1 MSPAEPP
8 YDNVMTN
15 RTAFIAIALAV
26 VLLAGCAAGPGVGPS
41 EDERKALAQQ
51 ALALH
56 AEGRFREAAQEY
68 LRLARAS
75 QAPLSQDFALSAA
88 AELIEAGELKAA
100 KKLLDEVLPPSLAP
114 VLEAWRTAHRAEIAL
129 IELRPYDALALLPPQ
144 LKTTLPRSLAAR
156 ISDLRARALHD
167 GGQYLASAEERAALD
182 PLLVSP
188 HAIAENQRRLWTS
201 VSRLPPAELREAQ
214 RPPPDTLGGWLELG
228 VIASGL
234 MMGPEAL
241 ANEINLWRAR
251 YPDHPAEAVIVP
263 LLIELARESAAP
275 PSKLVLLLPLDG
287 AFKGAAAAVRDGFL
301 SAWFADSDN
310 LRRPEVLIRTIPDD
324 EIWPAYQQAVAEGA
338 EFVVGPLRRTS
349 VNAIA
354 AVERLPVPTLALNYV
369 SNVPQAPQNVDE
381 LDAAGFVPAA
391 PRVLSELLYQFAL
404 SPEDESRAVATRAWF
419 DGHGKAAVLAPE
431 GEWGS
436 RVVDAFVSE
445 LERLGGEVVGIRRYE
460 SDATDMSGPVK
471 AVLNVDS
478 SEERRRELTRVLG
491 EKVEF
496 EAQRRQD
503 VDFIFMGA
511 FPVQARQI
519 RPALK
524 FHHAVGVPVYATS
537 HTYTGIPD
545 PAADIDVDGVIFADM
560 PWTVETQAAAGLRSV
575 IMSTW
580 PKSLPRYFRLY
591 AFGADAYSLVPRL
604 RTLKAQ
610 RYAEYAGATGHLSIS
625 DGNRVE
631 RRLLWAQFKEGVPRP
646 LVPSQPPQ

>member
-1 MSPAEPP
+1 MSTREAR
-8 YDNVMTN
+8 YGNSMTN
-15 RTAFIAIALAV
+15 RTAIVAITLAV
-26 VLLAGCAAGPGVGPS
+26 VLLAGCAVGPPAS
-41 EDERKALAQQ
+41 GPSVDERKTLARQ

-56 AEGRFREAAQEY
+56 EAARFREAAQEY
-68 LRLARAS
+68 LRLAKTSR
-75 QAPLSQDFALSAA
+75 APLSQEFVLAA
-88 AELIEAGELKAA
+88 SAELIEARDLHAS
-100 KKLLDEVLPPSLAP
+100 KKLLDEVLPSRLAP
-114 VLEAWRTAHRAEIAL
+114 ILEARRSAQRAEIAL
-129 IELRPYDALALLPPQ
+129 IEQRPYDALALLPPL
-144 LKTTLPRSLAAR
+144 LKTTLPQSLAAR

-188 HAIAENQRRLWTS
+188 HAIADNQRRLWSS
-201 VSRLPPAELREAQ
+201 VSRLPPAELRAAQ

-228 VIASGL
+228 VIASNL
-234 MMGPEAL
+234 MAGPEAL
-241 ANEINLWRAR
+241 ANEINLWRGR

-263 LLIELARESAAP
+263 LLIDLARESAAP

-287 AFKGAAAAVRDGFL
+287 AFKGAAAAIRDGFL
-301 SAWFADSDN
+301 SAWFADSEN
-310 LRRPEVLIRTIPDD
+310 LRRPEVLIRTIRND
-324 EIWPAYQQAVAEGA
+324 ETWSAYQQAVAEGA
-338 EFVVGPLRRTS
+338 EFVVGPLQRTS

-354 AVERLPVPTLALNYV
+354 AVEHLPVPTLALNYV
-369 SNVPQAPQNVDE
+369 TDVAQAPQSVDD

-391 PRVLSELLYQFAL
+391 PRVLSDLLYQFSL

-419 DGHGKAAVLAPE
+419 DGHSKAAVLAPE
-431 GEWGS
+431 GEWGN

-445 LERLGGEVVGIRRYE
+445 LERLGGEVVEVQQYA
-460 SDATDMSGPVK
+460 SDSTDMSGPVK
-471 AVLNVDS
+471 AVLNIDS
-478 SEERRRELTRVLG
+478 SDERRRELTRVLG
-491 EKVEF
+491 KKVEF

-524 FHHAVGVPVYATS
+524 FHHAEGVAVYATS
-537 HTYTGIPD
+537 HVYTGIPD

-580 PKSLPRYFRLY
+580 PKSLSAYFRLY
-591 AFGADAYSLVPRL
+591 AFGVDAYSLVPRL

-610 RYAEYAGATGHLSIS
+610 RYAEYAGATGHLSVS
-625 DGNRVE
+625 PGNRVE
-631 RRLLWAQFKEGVPRP
+631 RRLLWAQFEEGVPRP
-646 LVPSQPPQ
+646 LVSSQPP